1 MSNGS
6 KVANEFIRINNFRIN
21 IMSIHDFNALDEDIS
36 GKKMFSIHINYGN
49 EKNII
54 KMNFEQ
60 KEQRNKVLRLLDSV
74 CGIESI
80 FASNREK
87 FVALDE
93 NGQELPAFVD
103 IG

>member
-1 MSNGS
+1 
-6 KVANEFIRINNFRIN
+6 
-21 IMSIHDFNALDEDIS
+21 MSIHDFNSFDEDIS
-36 GKKMFSIHINYGN
+36 GKKIFTILINYGN
-49 EKNII
+49 EKNLI

-74 CGIESI
+74 CGIECI

-87 FVALDE
+87 FSAIDE
-93 NGQELPAFVD
+93 NNLELPTFVD